1 MEAFWSEIENPIVQ
15 KDIIELEKKIFE
27 YNNGKL
33 DEDKFRSLRLARG
46 VYGQRQQG
54 VQMIRIK
61 IPYGKLTLNQL
72 NRIADVS
79 DEYSRG
85 KLHITTRQDIQIHYV
100 SLERTPELWS
110 ELEKDE
116 VTLREACGNV
126 VRNITSSSFAGIDT
140 EELFDVRS
148 YAHALFEYL
157 LRNPVGQ
164 ELGRKIKI
172 SFSSSEKDT
181 AYSFIH
187 DLGFI
192 PKIKNGVKGFKILVG
207 GGLGAQAML
216 AKIAYEFLPASKLLS
231 FTEAVIRVFDRYG
244 ERNKRNKA
252 RLKFLIKDIGLDQ
265 FLNLVNEFL
274 ISVPEVKLVL
284 KDVSV
289 TKIQKF
295 NPVLVDKVKNVD
307 LYDTWLK
314 TNVFRQKQNGFFAI
328 GIKLRNGDISTKK
341 VRILNDIVQL
351 YGNKEIRLTID
362 QNILIPNV
370 RLEYVEAIFN
380 RLEEIKLTDIG
391 FNSVADITACPGTDT
406 CNLGITNTSTLSQVL
421 EDVILNDFNDLIKN
435 NDIKIK
441 ISGCMN
447 SCGQHG
453 IANIGFHG
461 STIKLE
467 GNVAPA
473 VQVLIGGGI
482 VGNGKGRIADKVVK
496 VPTRKAPDVLRL
508 ILNDYEINSE
518 NGEYFNDYYDRA
530 GKDYFYQLFKPINQ
544 DLIVN
549 KSLFVDWNSD
559 VKFETKIGVGEC
571 AGVMIDLVST
581 LLFEAQ
587 EKLENSENYLKE
599 NKFSDSIF
607 ESYNSLINSAKA
619 ILIKQQIKT
628 NTSNK
633 IINEFE
639 EKIIKNGIIKTE
651 SFIDLANEINKQKPT
666 KEFAISYLS
675 KAKKFNKILSEYNSA
690 KKTLL

>member
-61 IPYGKLTLNQL
+61 IPYGKLTFNQL

-100 SLERTPELWS
+100 SLDRTPELWS

-140 EELFDVRS
+140 EELFDVRP
-148 YAHALFEYL
+148 YAQALFEYL

-207 GGLGAQAML
+207 GGLGAQAIL

-295 NPVLVDKVKNVD
+295 NPVLVDKAKNVD

-675 KAKKFNKILSEYNSA
+675 KAKKFNTILTEYNSA

>member
-61 IPYGKLTLNQL
+61 IPYGKLTFNQL

-100 SLERTPELWS
+100 SLDRTPELWS

>member
-61 IPYGKLTLNQL
+61 IPYGKLTFNQL

-100 SLERTPELWS
+100 SLDRTPELWS

-140 EELFDVRS
+140 EELFDVRP
-148 YAHALFEYL
+148 YAQALFEYL

>member
-61 IPYGKLTLNQL
+61 IPYGKLTFNQL

-140 EELFDVRS
+140 EELFDVRP
-148 YAHALFEYL
+148 YAQALFEYL

>member
-61 IPYGKLTLNQL
+61 IPYGKLTFNQL

-295 NPVLVDKVKNVD
+295 NPILVDKVKNVD

>member
-61 IPYGKLTLNQL
+61 IPYGKLTFNQL

-100 SLERTPELWS
+100 SLDRTPELWS

-140 EELFDVRS
+140 EELFDVRP
-148 YAHALFEYL
+148 YAQALFEYL

-207 GGLGAQAML
+207 GGLGAQAIL

-295 NPVLVDKVKNVD
+295 NPVLVDKAKNVD

-666 KEFAISYLS
+666 KEFAISSLS
-675 KAKKFNKILSEYNSA
+675 KAKKFNTILTEYNSA

>member
-61 IPYGKLTLNQL
+61 IPYGKLTFNQL

>member
-61 IPYGKLTLNQL
+61 IPYGKLTFNQL

-675 KAKKFNKILSEYNSA
+675 KAKKFNTILTEYNSA